1 MINKPSSPCTFEP
14 VARRAGRGRAR
25 AGRAGRRIDGQ
36 SPRAAI
42 GAETAP
48 NAPGSFRRPP
58 EHDDIRNPT
67 DVDMLHFDTAQMAA
81 ITQAHFFSRVAEFIR
96 DQTTVPAYRQAA
108 LDTALRT
115 SLWAPH
121 WSTLRDATEHDAALF
136 MCFLLACATLGV
148 DATHAAQ
155 AVRQTSEPETSMKL
169 FLSER
174 GLLRFSAFDVPDLTR
189 PGAGA

>member
-1 MINKPSSPCTFEP
+1 
-14 VARRAGRGRAR
+14 
-25 AGRAGRRIDGQ
+25 
-36 SPRAAI
+36 
-42 GAETAP
+42 
-48 NAPGSFRRPP
+48 
-58 EHDDIRNPT
+58 
-67 DVDMLHFDTAQMAA
+67 MLHFDTAQMAA

-148 DATHAAQ
+148 DATRATE
-155 AVRQTSEPETSMKL
+155 AVRQHAHPETSMKL

-174 GLLRFSAFDVPDLTR
+174 GLLRFSAFDASDLTR
-189 PGAGA
+189 PGAVEG

>member
-1 MINKPSSPCTFEP
+1 MAADAGGRSQGQAQAIPAPDRS
-14 VARRAGRGRAR
+14 ARLLALKSRRMRGGVFAGRW
-25 AGRAGRRIDGQ
+25 
-36 SPRAAI
+36 
-42 GAETAP
+42 
-48 NAPGSFRRPP
+48 NMV
-58 EHDDIRNPT
+58 DIRT
-67 DVDMLHFDTAQMAA
+67 SSDVDMLHFDTAQMAA

-108 LDTALRT
+108 LDTTLRT

-148 DATHAAQ
+148 DATRAAE
-155 AVRQTSEPETSMKL
+155 AVRQSSQPETSMKL

-189 PGAGA
+189 PGAEA